1 MNIFF
6 KQNTLKKYCKI
17 KGANKALQTLKLIRK
32 LFNNHEIIQLLTS
45 NFYNI
50 MVYLPT
56 LKQNLK
62 QILSYASATALNIC
76 FNSFDRSLL
85 YFELHE

>member
-62 QILSYASATALNIC
+62 QILFYASATFVC